1 MAICQQD
8 TVFIVR
14 CLVVI
19 HCGWTF
25 SRRIFL
31 KSSSP
36 TILIF
41 FFSWLNLIIKQ
52 INHKT
57 MIKARLST
65 EGLHL
70 IQKKFTWFSNKK
82 KKVIIN
88 YKKININIIFGKK
101 KKKDSLKTHR
111 HSTRNTTLSTEK
123 VHRGDSNT
131 IIKSCTMTLKAVARI
146 VKVATQKTKKYI
158 IKWASHTNISFK

>member
-1 MAICQQD
+1 
-8 TVFIVR
+8 
-14 CLVVI
+14 
-19 HCGWTF
+19 
-25 SRRIFL
+25 
-31 KSSSP
+31 
-36 TILIF
+36 
-41 FFSWLNLIIKQ
+41 
-52 INHKT
+52 

-70 IQKKFTWFSNKK
+70 IQKKFTSFSNKKK

-158 IKWASHTNISFK
+158 IK